1 MIVQTVALHDVK
13 CYAFHGYYP
22 EEQLTGT
29 QFLVSVS
36 VDFIHSGN
44 TENLQHTVNYEIL
57 NGIIRKE
64 MNKTQKLLETVV
76 KHILEQVL
84 ECFPFVTAC
93 VVGIKKLHPPMEGE
107 IGNSFVQLKY
117 TPDI

>member
-13 CYAFHGYYP
+13 CHAFHGYYR

-36 VDFIHSGN
+36 VDFIHSGD

-57 NGIIRKE
+57 NGIILKE
-64 MNKTQKLLETVV
+64 MNRTQKLLETVV
-76 KHILEQVL
+76 KRILDQVL
-84 ECFPFVTAC
+84 EHFPFVTAC

-107 IGNSFVQLKY
+107 IGDSFVQLKY
-117 TPDI
+117 TPDN